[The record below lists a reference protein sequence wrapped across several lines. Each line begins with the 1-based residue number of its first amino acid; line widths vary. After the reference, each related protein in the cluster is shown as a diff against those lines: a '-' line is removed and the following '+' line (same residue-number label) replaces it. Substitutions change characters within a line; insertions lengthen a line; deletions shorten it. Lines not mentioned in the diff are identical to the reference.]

1 MEVQI
6 LETMMGDSF
15 VWLAGDIVTVSQDEA
30 ARMVSAGVAT
40 AVERGEPETPE
51 GKQPKRSKR

>member
-6 LETMMGDSF
+6 LESMVGDSF
-15 VWLAGDIVTVSQDEA
+15 AWLAGDIVTVSPAEA
-30 ARMVSAGVAT
+30 AQMVTAGVAIP
-40 AVERGEPETPE
+40 VERGEPETPE